1 MGIPEGEE
9 KGTRSKAIIAEKIT
23 ELSQKNGHPDT
34 WGSKAPKY
42 VELKKATLKLIIIKL
57 L

>member
-9 KGTRSKAIIAEKIT
+9 KGTKSKAIIAEKIT